1 MESLL
6 NTSNLNEELKY
17 SLEQLKKHIEDTNTD
32 FHDHFYPEKK
42 EQLKKSIEKLDN
54 NKELDF
60 RTLSEISE
68 ILNFKRMS
76 PALELAE
83 KKFEME
89 QNVSSRL
96 EEIIYSY
103 ESWGIEENTLSQL
116 NQQYQEILLNSVY
129 EGLFRKGIKKSDREA
144 WSSIKFNKGGRT
156 LYKYIFDVVKGWP
169 QEDLCAIWAEEV
181 LNSSFPEVE
190 VLKEA
195 HDSERVFKYSKK
207 GQSISGEPDLL
218 IDVAGTKVALEVQH
232 VTKNSRVKTKN
243 LIRVPSH
250 RIEES
255 KKWGKNY
262 ILLIPYVEDDQ
273 VTKRAA
279 IFHGPLEE
287 ADRDDYIEGEFY
299 PLEKVEEKLSDMTE
313 NQ

>member
-1 MESLL
+1 MDSLL
-6 NTSNLNEELKY
+6 TTNTLNDELKY

-32 FHDHFYPEKK
+32 FHNQFYPEKK
-42 EQLKKSIEKLDN
+42 DQIKKSIEKLEN
-54 NKELDF
+54 NNELDF
-60 RTLSEISE
+60 RTLSEVSD

-96 EEIIYSY
+96 ENIIYSY
-103 ESWGIEENTLSQL
+103 GNWGIEENRLSQM
-116 NQQYQEILLNSVY
+116 NEKYQEILLNSVY

-169 QEDLCAIWAEEV
+169 HEDLCAIWAEEV
-181 LNSSFPEVE
+181 LKSSFPEAK

-207 GQSISGEPDLL
+207 GQSISGEPDLQ
-218 IDVAGTKVALEVQH
+218 IDIEGTRVALEIQH

-255 KKWGKNY
+255 KKWGENY

-273 VTKRAA
+273 VTNRAA

-287 ADRDDYIEGEFY
+287 SDREDHIKGEFY
-299 PLEKVEEKLSDMTE
+299 PLEEVEEKLIDMT
-313 NQ
+313 NN